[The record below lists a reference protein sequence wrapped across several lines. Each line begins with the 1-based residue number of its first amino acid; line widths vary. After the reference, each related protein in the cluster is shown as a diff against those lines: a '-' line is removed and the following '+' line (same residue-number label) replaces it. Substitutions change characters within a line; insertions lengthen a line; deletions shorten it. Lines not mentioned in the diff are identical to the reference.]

1 MRGNLESKFIAEGTK
16 PLELGGGQ
24 VGSEK
29 HKNIKKEKKYVFKSN
44 CYSMD
49 TYNSRPKAAVPIQI
63 LRIGFPG
70 LFKTVALS

>member
-29 HKNIKKEKKYVFKSN
+29 HKNIKKEKKYVFKS
-44 CYSMD
+44 

-63 LRIGFPG
+63 PRIRFPG